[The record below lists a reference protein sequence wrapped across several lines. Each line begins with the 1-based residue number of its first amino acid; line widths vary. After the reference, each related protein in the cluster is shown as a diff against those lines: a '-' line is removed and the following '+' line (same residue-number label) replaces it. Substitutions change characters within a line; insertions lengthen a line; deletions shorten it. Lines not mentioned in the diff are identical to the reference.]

1 MNNTKYY
8 AYRSPY
14 LLMRSLIHE
23 AKGCHLTLKGLGTWY
38 FRLFIELIR
47 FWGFHERGCR
57 KCGIKVRLFKADKDF
72 AHQITHTHPIKQP
85 IHPYKPKKPAPHS
98 LIFEFLDFLLTKNT
112 HPLKIPSQSLTW
124 LQITAHFLNLAHAH
138 PTHI

>member
-72 AHQITHTHPIKQP
+72 APQITHTPST
-85 IHPYKPKKPAPHS
+85 KPPRHTPKPQNQAPHPF
-98 LIFEFLDFLLTKNT
+98 IYHFLLVTLKPSLSTKY
-112 HPLKIPSQSLTW
+112 H
-124 LQITAHFLNLAHAH
+124 HNLARVY
-138 PTHI
+138 